1 MYQGKHLRKKKHSKR
16 INLAAVSALM
26 LLVVIG
32 SAMTIAYL
40 SHSSE
45 PVVNSFSPSAI
56 TCDIEETVGGGVKS
70 SVMVKNTGKTAA
82 FIRVAVIANTVDG
95 KGSITGP
102 ANVDSSLCGANW
114 VKSGM
119 YYYYTQPVS
128 PGDTTGELL
137 KSSIDLT
144 GIQVSILAEAIQSE
158 PVSAAQSAWGVSP
171 ASLGSN

>member
-1 MYQGKHLRKKKHSKR
+1 MSQSRHSKKAKLNKKR
-16 INLAAVSALM
+16 SLGVVLALVM
-26 LLVVIG
+26 LVVAVAG
-32 SAMTIAYL
+32 TTIAYL
-40 SHSSE
+40 SHSSN
-45 PVVNSFSPSAI
+45 PVVNTFSPSAI
-56 TCDIEETVGGGVKS
+56 TCEIEETVGGGVKS
-70 SVMVKNTGKTAA
+70 SVMVKNTGETAA

-95 KGSITGP
+95 EGSITGP
-102 ANVDSSLCGANW
+102 ANVDSYLGGANW

-128 PGDTTGELL
+128 PNETTGELL

>member
-1 MYQGKHLRKKKHSKR
+1 MSQGRHSKKAKMNR
-16 INLAAVSALM
+16 NRSLGIVLALVM
-26 LLVVIG
+26 LVVAVAG
-32 SAMTIAYL
+32 TTIAYL

-95 KGSITGP
+95 EGSITGP
-102 ANVDSSLCGANW
+102 ANVDSYLGGANW

-128 PGDTTGELL
+128 PDGTTGDLL
-137 KSSIDLT
+137 NSPINLT
-144 GIQVSILAEAIQSE
+144 GIQVTILAEAIQSE
-158 PVSAAQSAWGVSP
+158 PADAALSAWGVSP
-171 ASLGSN
+171 GSLGS